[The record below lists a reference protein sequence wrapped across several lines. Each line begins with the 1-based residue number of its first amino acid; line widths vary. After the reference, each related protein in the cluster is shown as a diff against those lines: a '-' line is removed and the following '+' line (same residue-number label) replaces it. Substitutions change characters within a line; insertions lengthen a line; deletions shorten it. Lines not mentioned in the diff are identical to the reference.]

1 MKSTGKL
8 KTAYFDAVS
17 RKHILS
23 FEIDTSPD
31 ISKLSGVLDIEAK
44 KHRERRSLD
53 ANAYLWVLLQKIAV
67 EIGSDKWTV
76 YLEMLKRYGKF
87 THVIVKPNVVE
98 RVKQEWR
105 ATEEVGEV
113 TVNGQTGIQL
123 RCYFGSHTYNTKEMS
138 VLIDG
143 VVHEAK
149 ELGIETLPPDEL
161 KRMKGEWNT

>member
-1 MKSTGKL
+1 MKSVGKL

-17 RKHILS
+17 RKHVLS
-23 FEIDTSPD
+23 FEVDTAPD
-31 ISKLSGVLDIEAK
+31 ISKLSGVLDIEAR

-67 EIGSDKWTV
+67 EIGSDKWAV
-76 YLEMLKRYGKF
+76 YLEMLKQYGKF
-87 THVIVKPNVVE
+87 THVIVKPNVVD

-113 TVNGQTGIQL
+113 TVNGQTGVQL

-138 VLIDG
+138 ILIDG

-149 ELGIETLPPDEL
+149 ELGIETLPPEEL